1 MINRHEEFT
10 AVVVIAMLLLLSLIL
25 RLLLCHSHFPTF
37 LALKHYGCYHAVI
50 VVKFIVL
57 YQFVFIEKLNYF
69 PIQIPLPI
77 NL

>member
-10 AVVVIAMLLLLSLIL
+10 AVVVIAMFLL
-25 RLLLCHSHFPTF
+25 
-37 LALKHYGCYHAVI
+37 LKHYGCYHAVI

-57 YQFVFIEKLNYF
+57 YQFIVIEKLKYF
-69 PIQIPLPI
+69 PTQIPLPL